1 MSVDAQKQD
10 KPALPGDI
18 DFGRKVAVLR
28 VQGGTLSG
36 RIDVRAVAVI
46 VMLVAAALVVA
57 VFALGT
63 GDYPVS
69 PDRVVQAI
77 FADQFSGSSGFQ
89 PVRTRPEVSS
99 VDIGLLLL
107 WGSVRWATA
116 PWT

>member
-1 MSVDAQKQD
+1 MS
-10 KPALPGDI
+10 
-18 DFGRKVAVLR
+18 
-28 VQGGTLSG
+28 LSLG
-36 RIDVRAVAVI
+36 AT
-46 VMLVAAALVVA
+46 
-57 VFALGT
+57 ALGRNQT
-63 GDYPVS
+63 VKPSMREKVVIA
-69 PDRVVQAI
+69 RVVQAI